1 MNRKHH
7 ILLLNL
13 GVLGLG
19 LLLAFLAAKG
29 FRIPCLFYEVTG
41 LQCPGCG
48 NTRATIALLRLDF
61 VAMLRW
67 NLTYPL
73 QMLYLLRVWVTCCSR
88 YIRGFHF
95 SYTPRPDWIDVAF
108 ILLLILWTILRNLI

>member
-1 MNRKHH
+1 MNRKHR

-19 LLLAFLAAKG
+19 MILAFLAAKG
-29 FRIPCLFYEVTG
+29 FRIPCLFYEFTG

-61 VAMLRW
+61 VTMFRW

-73 QMLYLLRVWVTCCSR
+73 QMLYLLRVWATCCSR
-88 YIRGFHF
+88 YIRGQRF
-95 SYTPRPDWIDVAF
+95 SYRPKADWIDYAF
-108 ILLLILWTILRNLI
+108 IIMLVLWTVVRNLL